1 MISPLVIT
9 WIKAKINPMA
19 FQRATVWTVFCF
31 IAGLQV
37 EDKQVRVLETI
48 NDLEDYPYADMIPYD
63 GEQYQRGH

>member
-1 MISPLVIT
+1 
-9 WIKAKINPMA
+9 MA

-37 EDKQVRVLETI
+37 EDKQFVVFETI